1 MRKLSGFTL
10 IELLIVVAIIAIL
23 AAIAVPNFLE
33 AQTRAKVSRA
43 KADLRTLAVAAES
56 YYVDN
61 NAYPYTLSIGTSIWM
76 PAGGFPP
83 NGLRCGG
90 MTSPIAYI
98 TTIPRDPF
106 GHGINDDGTFSQR
119 APAPLYMEKAGFG
132 FKTTS
137 TVPSSAIQPP
147 GGKTVN
153 VPSDTAGSNSL
164 LGTSN
169 TSTPVADMWRTPRR
183 WVMYSLGPDLTPH
196 VTDRPTPQGTILSNS
211 RYNLNNRYDP
221 TNGTISTGN
230 VLRFD
235 DGMNVP

>member
-33 AQTRAKVSRA
+33 AQTRAKVARA

-56 YYVDN
+56 YFVDN
-61 NAYPYTLSIGTSIWM
+61 NSYPYTLSVGTSIWM
-76 PAGGFPP
+76 PAGGNPP
-83 NGLRCGG
+83 NGDRCGG
-90 MTSPIAYI
+90 LTSPIAYI
-98 TTIPRDPF
+98 TRVP
-106 GHGINDDGTFSQR
+106 DDVFRHPIDDSGSGFVI
-119 APAPLYMEKAGFG
+119 APIYMEKAGFG
-132 FKTTS
+132 YKTAS
-137 TVPSSAIQPP
+137 NIPSSAVKMDVP
-147 GGKTVN
+147 VN
-153 VPSDTAGSNSL
+153 VPSDVAFTNSL
-164 LGTSN
+164 LGVSN
-169 TSTPVADMWRTPRR
+169 TNTPITEMRQTPRR

-196 VTDRPTPQGTILSNS
+196 VTDRPSPSGTILSRS

-235 DGMNVP
+235 DGLNVP